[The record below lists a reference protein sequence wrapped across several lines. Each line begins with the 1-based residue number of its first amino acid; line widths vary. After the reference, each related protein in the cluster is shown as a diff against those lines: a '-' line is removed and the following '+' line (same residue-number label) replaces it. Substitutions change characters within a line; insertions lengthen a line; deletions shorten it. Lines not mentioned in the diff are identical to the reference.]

1 MIITTVIVTNFTGN
15 LKWQTFFFRS
25 RDIENGGVGALH
37 VVGVQAVLTE
47 YLIRYTDIIFSEKMP
62 VFPTLSVGEGNV
74 YLLCFFK

>member
-1 MIITTVIVTNFTGN
+1 MTDP
-15 LKWQTFFFRS
+15 FFFRS

-62 VFPTLSVGEGNV
+62 IFPTLSVGEGNI
-74 YLLCFFK
+74 YLLCFLTKNNQIF